1 MKRSASSLFA
11 GLTCL
16 LLLAACGPRPAYPP
30 YPARGRVYDR
40 TGTAVPASQ
49 RPYVI
54 NGRTYYPLP
63 SAEGYIETGIAS
75 WYGRDFHGRTTACGE
90 RYDMYGR
97 TAAHKTLPLQTMLLV
112 TNLENDREIVV
123 RVNDRGPFV
132 KGRILDLSLTA
143 ARELGIVQKG
153 TARVRIS
160 ALGEAVAARVGD
172 RPVERFLPHQDF
184 NTGDFYVQIGSFTN
198 PANADRLKAKMIDH
212 GQRTVIR
219 SYDDGETIYYRVHVQ
234 AGNTLAAAKDLEQAL
249 AASGY
254 PGFVVAR

>member
-1 MKRSASSLFA
+1 MKRAATPFIASLIF
-11 GLTCL
+11 LM
-16 LLLAACGPRPAYPP
+16 LLAACGPHSVYPP
-30 YPARGRVYDR
+30 YPSRGRVYDR
-40 TGTAVPASQ
+40 SGTTVPASQ

-75 WYGRDFHGRTTACGE
+75 WYGREFHGRRTACGE
-90 RYDMYGR
+90 RYDMHGR
-97 TAAHKTLPLQTMLLV
+97 TAAHKTLPLQTVLLV
-112 TNLENDREIVV
+112 TNLENGRETVV

-160 ALGEAVAARVGD
+160 ALGEAVATRVDD
-172 RPVERFLPHQDF
+172 RPVERFLPHEDF
-184 NTGDFYVQIGSFTN
+184 TTGDFYVQIGSFTN
-198 PANADRLKAKMIDH
+198 AANADRLKDKMLNH
-212 GQRTVIR
+212 GHQALIR
-219 SYDDGETIYYRVHVQ
+219 SYDDGETIYYRVHVK
-234 AGNTLAAAKDLEQAL
+234 AGNTLAAAKHQEQAL